1 MERTGITKM
10 KGNPVTL
17 VGNILKIGDNVSDFT
32 VLTSGLA
39 PKRLADFEGKVKLI
53 SVTPSLDTP
62 VCDAQLH
69 WFNEEAAK
77 QPGDVVVIN
86 VSMDLPF
93 AIKRFC
99 ATEDID
105 RVETLSDHRD
115 ASFGNAFG
123 VLMKEL
129 RLLARSLF
137 VVDRE
142 NVVRYIQIVPE
153 QTEEP
158 NYEEALEALK
168 KVL

>member
-1 MERTGITKM
+1 MCL
-10 KGNPVTL
+10 P
-17 VGNILKIGDNVSDFT
+17 
-32 VLTSGLA
+32 
-39 PKRLADFEGKVKLI
+39 I
-53 SVTPSLDTP
+53 S
-62 VCDAQLH
+62 
-69 WFNEEAAK
+69 
-77 QPGDVVVIN
+77 
-86 VSMDLPF
+86 
-93 AIKRFC
+93 
-99 ATEDID
+99 
-105 RVETLSDHRD
+105 
-115 ASFGNAFG
+115 FG